1 MAIRKLRPVTPT
13 QRFRTVADFS
23 EVTRTEPEKSLLE
36 PLTKSGGRNNRG
48 RITVRHRGGGH
59 KRRYRKIDFKRTK
72 HGIPAKVFSVEYDPN
87 RSARI
92 CLLHFA
98 DGEKRYILWAKGMEV
113 GNAIVSGPEAPF
125 EVGNALPLES
135 IPLGTLVHNIELTI
149 GKGGQMARS
158 AGSFAQVM
166 AKEGKYVT
174 LRLPS
179 GEVRMVHCKCY
190 ATIGEVG
197 NSEHENVVSG
207 KAGRSRWLGR
217 RPKVRGVAMNP
228 VDHPHGGGEGR
239 TSGGRHPVSPWGWKT
254 KGFKTRTKKPSD
266 AFIVRRRK
274 TSKK

>member
-36 PLTKSGGRNNRG
+36 PLKKSGGRNNRG

-59 KRRYRKIDFKRTK
+59 KRRYRIIDFKRTK
-72 HGIPAKVFSVEYDPN
+72 HGVPAKVFSIEYDPN

-92 CLLHFA
+92 CLLHFI
-98 DGEKRYILWAKGMEV
+98 DGEKRYIIWPKGIQV
-113 GNAIVSGPEAPF
+113 GDPIVSGPEASF
-125 EVGNALPLES
+125 EVGNALPLS
-135 IPLGTLVHNIELTI
+135 QIPLGTLVHNIELTI

-166 AKEGKYVT
+166 AKEGNYVT

-179 GEVRMVHCKCY
+179 GEVRMVHHKCY

-197 NSEHENVVSG
+197 NAEHENIVSG

-274 TSKK
+274 TNKK

>member
-36 PLTKSGGRNNRG
+36 PLKKSGGRNNRG

-59 KRRYRKIDFKRTK
+59 KRRYRIIDFKRIK
-72 HGIPAKVFSVEYDPN
+72 HGVPAKVFSIEYDPN

-92 CLLHFA
+92 CLLHYI
-98 DGEKRYILWAKGMEV
+98 DGDKRYIIWPKGVKV
-113 GNAIVSGPEAPF
+113 GDPIFSGPESTF
-125 EVGNALPLES
+125 DVGNALPLS
-135 IPLGTLVHNIELTI
+135 RIPLGTLVHNIELTI
-149 GKGGQMARS
+149 GKGGQLARS

-166 AKEGKYVT
+166 AKEGNYVT

-179 GEVRMVHCKCY
+179 GEVRMVHHKCY

-197 NSEHENVVSG
+197 NAEHENIVSG

-274 TSKK
+274 TKKK

>member
-1 MAIRKLRPVTPT
+1 MAIRKLRPVTPI

-36 PLTKSGGRNNRG
+36 PLKKSGGRNNRG

-98 DGEKRYILWAKGMEV
+98 DGEKRYIIWPKGLEV
-113 GNAIVSGPEAPF
+113 GNPVISGPEASF
-125 EVGNALPLES
+125 EVGNALPLS
-135 IPLGTLVHNIELTI
+135 RIPLGTLVHNIELNI

-166 AKEGKYVT
+166 AKEGNYVT

-179 GEVRMVHCKCY
+179 GEVRMVHNKCY

-197 NSEHENVVSG
+197 NAEHENIVSG

-217 RPKVRGVAMNP
+217 RPHVRGVAMNP

-239 TSGGRHPVSPWGWKT
+239 TSGGRHPVSPWGQKA
-254 KGFKTRTKKPSD
+254 KGLKTRTKKPSD

-274 TSKK
+274 TKKK